1 MQIIQ
6 PIHGLYP
13 LSHGMF
19 RHSKTHEVCSKAVT
33 KNLNKVLKLNFKKDQ
48 QTKCKTTPKL
58 EDSTN

>member
-1 MQIIQ
+1 MVMQIIQ
-6 PIHGLYP
+6 PIHGLYS

-19 RHSKTHEVCSKAVT
+19 RQAHEVCYKAVT
-33 KNLNKVLKLNFKKDQ
+33 KNLNEVLKLNFKKDQ